1 MVNGNNL
8 AYTIK
13 QKEIDYEAADLT
25 IMQVQILNRRSD
37 GKIMVERIPT
47 HAENRTPPHQ
57 KQIGKYHIPGI
68 SLKFGEHP
76 EEAAHRV
83 LTEELE
89 VADRDVKLIDVQSH
103 IGDKNH
109 WYILFLFESEPLT
122 EKEMAN
128 PCEGIEEILYLDL
141 DAANE
146 DNSTNGLRDIREAI
160 KRPGV
165 NYV

>member
-57 KQIGKYHIPGI
+57 NRLENTIFQEYH
-68 SLKFGEHP
+68 
-76 EEAAHRV
+76 
-83 LTEELE
+83 
-89 VADRDVKLIDVQSH
+89 
-103 IGDKNH
+103 
-109 WYILFLFESEPLT
+109 
-122 EKEMAN
+122 
-128 PCEGIEEILYLDL
+128 
-141 DAANE
+141 
-146 DNSTNGLRDIREAI
+146 
-160 KRPGV
+160 
-165 NYV
+165 